1 MLSNLRPFLLFFLI
15 ISGTIHA
22 QDLKFTAITSK
33 TVLGINQRL
42 KIEFNVNKNGA
53 DNFKAPNF
61 TNFTVIAGPSSSV
74 SQSWVNGKSSY
85 SQSYIY
91 IIKPKAIGAFTIPSA
106 KIEYNGKW
114 VSSNTVKI
122 TVTEKVAIPKNPNDP
137 NYIAQENIFLV
148 ASVSKT
154 NPYVGESIYVEYRLY
169 FSKKVGFGNVEFGKN
184 PKYEGFW
191 NQEIKIK
198 HNQEQTGDYKG
209 KTLRYI
215 TLRKM
220 LLIPQK
226 SGKLYVNPMDMDMT
240 VSVPTG
246 RYDFFGNPQTRK
258 INAQYTSIRRLVRVK
273 ALPSKGKPADFT
285 GAVGEYSMAV
295 TTNKK
300 TLKASESTQIEV
312 KITGKGNLKLF
323 EIPKLIV
330 PADLEVYTPERKL
343 KSRTTLSGLK
353 GSLADNYSIVP
364 EYKGKYIIP
373 SVSFSYFNPKDK
385 QYHSLTSKEI
395 IIEVTEGK
403 TLPSTTN
410 DSTITKRLVTSAGG
424 DFRFIQTKTQ
434 FNSTKKRDFFQSNLY
449 YLLLILSFISIP
461 IGILIGKKRKK
472 IAADISGNKIK
483 KADKLAKKYLSE
495 AKKQI
500 NNKEAFYIALE
511 KALHN
516 FLKAKLHIETADSSQ
531 DKIAELLKNHQV
543 QEVTI
548 NELKIVLDDCN
559 LGRYAPATHIE
570 MQNIYQK
577 ASSVL
582 NRINSELKY
591 N

>member
-1 MLSNLRPFLLFFLI
+1 MQSISKLFLFFFLLVH
-15 ISGTIHA
+15 GTVLA
-22 QDLKFTAITSK
+22 QEIQFTATTSK
-33 TVLGINQRL
+33 TVLGVNQRL

-61 TNFTVIAGPSSSV
+61 TNFKVVAGPSSSV

-91 IIKPKAIGAFTIPSA
+91 IIKPKAIGTFTIPAA

-114 VSSNTVKI
+114 ISSNTVKI
-122 TVTEKVAIPKNPNDP
+122 TVTKKVAVPKNPNDP

-191 NQEIKIK
+191 NQEIKINQ
-198 HNQEQTGDYKG
+198 NQEKTGEYNG

-215 TLRKM
+215 PLRKM

-226 SGKLYVNPMDMDMT
+226 SGKLYINPMDMDMV

-246 RYDFFGNPQTRK
+246 RYDFFGNPQTRRV
-258 INAQYTSIRRLVRVK
+258 NAQYTSTRRLVNVK
-273 ALPSKGKPADFT
+273 SLPTNGKPSDFT
-285 GAVGEYSMAV
+285 GAVGNYNMTV
-295 TTNKK
+295 TTSKN
-300 TLKASESTQIEV
+300 TLKANESTQIEV
-312 KITGKGNLKLF
+312 KISGKGNLKLF
-323 EIPKLIV
+323 EIPKLVV
-330 PADLEVYTPERKL
+330 PSDLEVYTPERKL

-353 GSLADNYSIVP
+353 GSIADNYSIVP

-373 SVSFSYFNPKDK
+373 PLHFSYFNPKDK
-385 QYHSLTSKEI
+385 HYHSLASEEI

-403 TLPSTTN
+403 TLASTTN
-410 DSTITKRLVTSAGG
+410 DSTTTKRIVTSAGG

-434 FNSTKKRDFFQSNLY
+434 FNHKEFTDFYKSKIY
-449 YLLLILSFISIP
+449 YALLVFAFLSMP
-461 IGILIGKKRKK
+461 VAVLIGRKRRK
-472 IAADISGNKIK
+472 ILADVTGNKIR

-531 DKIAELLKNHQV
+531 DKIADLLRSRQV
-543 QEVTI
+543 QEATI
-548 NELKIVLDDCN
+548 NTLKTVLDDCN
-559 LGRYAPATHIE
+559 LGRYAPATHLE
-570 MQNIYQK
+570 MQQIYKK

-582 NRINSELKY
+582 HKINSELK
-591 N
+591 